1 MKTKSFSLFA
11 LNLLSSALAMRNI
24 MASFPIFK
32 LLFCIL
38 LMNNLSKTILAKPG
52 YNIDIKIN
60 VRKDAIK
67 FKVQPESASGFVKNA
82 KGN

>member
-11 LNLLSSALAMRNI
+11 LKPLSSALAMRNI

-52 YNIDIKIN
+52 YNIDIEIN
-60 VRKDAIK
+60 LGENAT
-67 FKVQPESASGFVKNA
+67 KVNFQPQSAAGFSKNVE
-82 KGN
+82 GN